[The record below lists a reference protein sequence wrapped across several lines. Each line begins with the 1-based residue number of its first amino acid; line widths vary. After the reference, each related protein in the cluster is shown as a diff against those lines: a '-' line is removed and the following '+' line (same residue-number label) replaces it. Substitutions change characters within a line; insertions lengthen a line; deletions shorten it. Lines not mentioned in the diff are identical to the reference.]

1 MIKKLFHAV
10 FLAIAI
16 IPYVIYRFGSLSVA
30 KSRAFTSM
38 SQLLSLFPGF
48 FGSYCRAAF
57 YHLAMNKC
65 PQSCEIGFLTTFSSP
80 DISVGNNT
88 IFSTGANIGRCHIGA
103 DCMIGTYAMI
113 TGGKN
118 QHRFDSRDIP
128 IRLQGGEFNPVTIG
142 RDCWI
147 GNGAIIMAD
156 LGEGCVIAAGSVVT
170 KPIPSYSIAAG
181 VPAKVIG
188 ERP

>member
-1 MIKKLFHAV
+1 MIKKLFHAI
-10 FLAIAI
+10 FLIIAV
-16 IPYVIYRFGSLSVA
+16 IPYVIYRIGSFLVGKNS
-30 KSRAFTSM
+30 AFVSM

-48 FGSYCRAAF
+48 FGSYIRVGFCHF
-57 YHLAMNKC
+57 AMNEC

-80 DISVGNNT
+80 DISIGNNT
-88 IFSTGANIGRCHIGA
+88 IFSAGANIGRCHVGA
-103 DCMIGTYAMI
+103 DCLIGTCVMI

-128 IRLQGGEFNPVTIG
+128 IRLQGGEFKPVTIG
-142 RDCWI
+142 RDCWV

-170 KPIPSYSIAAG
+170 KPIPPYSIAAG

>member
-1 MIKKLFHAV
+1 MIKKIFHAI
-10 FLAIAI
+10 FLIIAI
-16 IPYVIYRFGSLSVA
+16 IPYFIYRFGSFFVGKNS
-30 KSRAFTSM
+30 AFMSM

-48 FGSYCRAAF
+48 FGSYIRGGF
-57 YHLAMNKC
+57 YRIAMNAC
-65 PQSCEIGFLTTFSSP
+65 SQNCLFGFLTTFSSP
-80 DISVGNNT
+80 DIRIGNNI

-103 DCMIGTYAMI
+103 DCIIGTYVMI

-118 QHRFDSRDIP
+118 QHRFDTRDIP
-128 IRLQGGEFNPVTIG
+128 IRLQGGEFHPVTIG

-147 GNGAIIMAD
+147 GAGAIVMAD
-156 LGEGCVIAAGSVVT
+156 LGEGCIIAAGSVVT
-170 KPIPSYSIAAG
+170 RPTPPYSIVAG

>member
-1 MIKKLFHAV
+1 MIKKLFHAI
-10 FLAIAI
+10 FLVIAI
-16 IPYVIYRFGSLSVA
+16 IPYVIYRIGSFVVG
-30 KSRAFTSM
+30 KSGAFISM
-38 SQLLSLFPGF
+38 SQFLSLFPGF
-48 FGSYCRAAF
+48 FGSYIRGGF
-57 YHLAMNKC
+57 YRIAMNEC
-65 PQSCEIGFLTTFSSP
+65 PQSCAVGFLTTFSSP
-80 DISVGNNT
+80 DIRIGHNT
-88 IFSTGANIGRCHIGA
+88 AFSTGANVGRCHIGA
-103 DCMIGTYAMI
+103 DCMIGTYVMI

-128 IRLQGGEFNPVTIG
+128 IRLQGGEFQPITIG
-142 RDCWI
+142 RDCWV

-170 KPIPSYSIAAG
+170 KPIPPYSIAAG